1 MKNGNH
7 MYSAHGQSASGI
19 AHDEQQ
25 MTALRVQ
32 RDALLALGAAP
43 DMAGG
48 LHQMLAALAELAGVA
63 GGCVFLAPA
72 GAEVPVLAACVG
84 LPAALT
90 DCLVAAP
97 DVALLYGALAGAPA
111 AVPGDAA
118 PAPALRAALDAAGMG
133 CLLLL
138 PLAGAAAVLVVGAVS
153 GAALPGSTQAALA
166 ELASLAGQVL
176 AQRHAAGTTAAQQ
189 AEQALIESEARYRT
203 LVETSP
209 GAILL
214 TNLEGQIQFC
224 NQQAAHLFGYERAR
238 DLLGKNGADLLV
250 SGPLA
255 PGSLAHVRQG
265 AESGDLRNIEYT
277 MRRRDGTRFPA
288 EVSSAV
294 VANQHGMPDA
304 LIVIVRDISERKQ
317 AEDALTDAYEHLAE
331 LNEHLSH
338 SHTLLQAVFDG
349 LDDGLLL
356 LDHTGAVQASNRAL
370 AALFG
375 STPEKLV
382 GQPWAAL
389 YPRLAPD
396 TPGPPGTRFELQQR
410 RRYQHTRY
418 QNLEGS
424 TRILDVQ
431 TIPLPLQGAGQ
442 GGGQVIVHVADVT
455 ERVQLH
461 ERVIANERF
470 AASGRL
476 AASVAHEINT
486 PLQSIQTAL
495 GLIGVADEERR
506 ATYLTHALEETQR
519 VARIVR
525 QLLDLYRPGGTPGP
539 VNLNTLAERLLL
551 LIGKRLRDQRVSVET
566 ALDAELPDMHGR
578 ADELMQLVLN
588 LLVNAI
594 DAMPEGGT
602 LRICTRA
609 TSEPPDH
616 IEVVISDTGSGISPH
631 MQQRIFE
638 PFVTTREQGT
648 GLGLSIC
655 SQIVERHGGRIA
667 LASRL
672 DAGSTFTVVL
682 PRSAP
687 QASTESEAD
696 L

>member
-1 MKNGNH
+1 
-7 MYSAHGQSASGI
+7 MYSAHKQGAPESKQS
-19 AHDEQQ
+19 EQQ

-32 RDALLALGAAP
+32 RDVLLALGAAP
-43 DMAGG
+43 DIPSS
-48 LHQMLAALAELAGVA
+48 LHQMLAALTDFAGVA
-63 GGCVFLAPA
+63 GGCVFRAPPP
-72 GAEVPVLAACVG
+72 GAAAPVLAACVG

-90 DCLVAAP
+90 DCLTAAP
-97 DVALLYGALAGAPA
+97 DVALLHGALAGQPA
-111 AVPGDAA
+111 ATLEDVA
-118 PAPALRAALDAAGMG
+118 PSPALRAALDAAGLG
-133 CLLLL
+133 GLFVL
-138 PLAGAAAVLVVGAVS
+138 PLAGAEAVLVVGAAS
-153 GAALPGSTQAALA
+153 QAGLPEPTRAALA
-166 ELASLAGQVL
+166 ELAPLAGQVL
-176 AQRHAAGTTAAQQ
+176 AQRHAAAVAASQQ

-214 TNLEGQIQFC
+214 TDLEGQIQFC
-224 NQQAAHLFGYERAR
+224 NQQAAHLFGYDTAD
-238 DLLGKNGADLLV
+238 DLRGRNGADLLV

-294 VANQHGMPDA
+294 VANQHGVPDA

-317 AEDALTDAYEHLAE
+317 AEDALTDAYDHLAE

-338 SHTLLQAVFDG
+338 SHNLLQAVFDG

-356 LDHTGAVQASNRAL
+356 LDHTGTVQASNRAL

-382 GQPWAAL
+382 GQSWAAL

-396 TPGPPGTRFELQQR
+396 TPGAPGAQIALQQR

-431 TIPLPLQGAGQ
+431 TIPLPLQAAGQ
-442 GGGQVIVHVADVT
+442 GGGQVIVHVTDVT
-455 ERVQLH
+455 EHVQLH

-495 GLIGVADEERR
+495 GLIGVADAERR
-506 ATYLTHALEETQR
+506 ATYLAHALEETQR

-525 QLLDLYRPGGTPGP
+525 QLLDLYRPGGTTGP
-539 VNLNTLAERLLL
+539 VHLNTLTERLLL
-551 LIGKRLRDQRVSVET
+551 LIGKRLRDQRVAVET
-566 ALDAELPDMHGR
+566 ALDADLPDVHGR
-578 ADELMQLVLN
+578 ADELMQLLLN

-602 LRICTRA
+602 LQICTCA
-609 TSEPPDH
+609 ISDPPDH
-616 IEVVISDTGSGISPH
+616 VSIAITDTGGGISPH

-638 PFVTTREQGT
+638 PFVTTREHGN

-655 SQIVERHGGRIA
+655 AQIVERHGGSISVS
-667 LASRL
+667 SRL
-672 DAGSTFTVVL
+672 DVGSTFTVVL

-687 QASTESEAD
+687 PRAANESEAS
-696 L
+696 